1 MPGPVFP
8 GKNMPQKRK
17 EKSLFSIAPQGIS
30 GIFRKKARLAPFFG
44 KKPAEE
50 DAPPAFPRL
59 MRAPE
64 KKRRPLR
71 YSASRRRLST
81 ACQKKPRAGPPAG
94 SPSQKALAS
103 PPALPPPGND
113 APRRISEG
121 HPDRC
126 SRKAPLPHASGL
138 VQGNPAR
145 VVRLR
150 IPPAPQPR
158 RKTPRTAAR
167 RLRPAPLLLPAR
179 QKRGFP
185 QDAARRGGAA
195 PPPKKAGLRKAFSCT
210 LSRPRRS
217 FREPCCVESP
227 PRKSGLSALL
237 SGRGTPFPPL
247 DGAECRETQ
256 KKRYFQLTLV
266 FNFTNTA
273 LSLPRGAARSACT
286 ASCGPA
292 AALPSSRGR
301 NDSRNPCP
309 EFEKEFHFY
318 IEEEPCLR

>member
-17 EKSLFSIAPQGIS
+17 EKSLFSVAPQGIS

-50 DAPPAFPRL
+50 NA
-59 MRAPE
+59 
-64 KKRRPLR
+64 
-71 YSASRRRLST
+71 
-81 ACQKKPRAGPPAG
+81 PPAG

-103 PPALPPPGND
+103 PHALPPGND

-150 IPPAPQPR
+150 IPP
-158 RKTPRTAAR
+158 
-167 RLRPAPLLLPAR
+167 PAR
-179 QKRGFP
+179 PPGDCGQPPCFSRPGRSGAFP
-185 QDAARRGGAA
+185 KMPHGAA
-195 PPPKKAGLRKAFSCT
+195 AQLLPPKKQAFA
-210 LSRPRRS
+210 RPSAARFPGRAAL
-217 FREPCCVESP
+217 FRERCCVESP

-273 LSLPRGAARSACT
+273 LSLPREPRGAHARL
-286 ASCGPA
+286 PA
-292 AALPSSRGR
+292 GLPRHCRHQGKER
-301 NDSRNPCP
+301 LP
-309 EFEKEFHFY
+309 ESL
-318 IEEEPCLR
+318 P